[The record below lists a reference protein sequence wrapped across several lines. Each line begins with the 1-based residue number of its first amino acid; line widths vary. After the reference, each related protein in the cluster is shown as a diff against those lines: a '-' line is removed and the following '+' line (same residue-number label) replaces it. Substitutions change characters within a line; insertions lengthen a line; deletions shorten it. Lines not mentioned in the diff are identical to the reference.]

1 MFITRFITIFELFFF
16 IFFLLYPLLY
26 EMMMVVPGIPLVFWC
41 WAWILVFMHITL
53 FWSFVSFL
61 IHVSN
66 CVFDCSLQCLK
77 RLLLLLVCYLVTVLF
92 FFFLLY
98 ALYHLDV
105 WFFKLIFISNY
116 KGDHVL
122 CFFQPQF
129 KEKKSHIWFCSFV
142 SSFVVK
148 DNSKQLYYS
157 CEFYSPAVYW
167 HYLFILIKIC

>member
-92 FFFLLY
+92 FFFYFMPFITLMCGFSSWFSFQITKGITCFVFSSLNLKKKRVISDFVVLFHLL
-98 ALYHLDV
+98 L
-105 WFFKLIFISNY
+105 WRIIQSNY
-116 KGDHVL
+116 
-122 CFFQPQF
+122 
-129 KEKKSHIWFCSFV
+129 II
-142 SSFVVK
+142 VV
-148 DNSKQLYYS
+148 NSTAL
-157 CEFYSPAVYW
+157 
-167 HYLFILIKIC
+167 LFIGTICLYS